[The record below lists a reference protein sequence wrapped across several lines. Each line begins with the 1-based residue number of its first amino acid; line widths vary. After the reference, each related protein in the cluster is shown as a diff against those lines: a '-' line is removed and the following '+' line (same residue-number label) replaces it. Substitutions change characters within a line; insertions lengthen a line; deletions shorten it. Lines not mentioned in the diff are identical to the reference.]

1 MGKYDVVHI
10 AIFALIVKNND
21 PGPLLRNLVRMLS
34 EFIPVLFSFGKDT
47 LRALTTDH
55 EMIHQGVGR
64 LIVWIEPGGYLQ
76 WNELDVASRH
86 TIKADPKASAEKLN
100 ALVEFA
106 GVWEDKLG
114 PKE

>member
-1 MGKYDVVHI
+1 MGNYDVVHI
-10 AIFALIVKNND
+10 AIFALVVKNND

-34 EFIPVLFSFGKDT
+34 ECIPVLFSFGKEI
-47 LRALTTDH
+47 LRALMTDH

-64 LIVWIEPGGYLQ
+64 LIMWIEPGGYLR
-76 WNELDVASRH
+76 WNELDVASRRI
-86 TIKADPKASAEKLN
+86 IKADPMASAEKLTV
-100 ALVEFA
+100 LVEFA